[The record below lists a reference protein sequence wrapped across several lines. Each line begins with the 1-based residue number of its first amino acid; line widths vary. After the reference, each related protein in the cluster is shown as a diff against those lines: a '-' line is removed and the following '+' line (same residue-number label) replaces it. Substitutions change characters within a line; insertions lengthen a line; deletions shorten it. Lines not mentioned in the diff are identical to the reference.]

1 VDKIFKFFASIII
14 RGDTI
19 ERDDTIEISNIIK
32 SYIYIGT
39 RAIVNEGSTR
49 FKIYLPTDFNKL
61 WKSLK
66 KKGGKV
72 EVLLR
77 PVEEET

>member
-1 VDKIFKFFASIII
+1 MEE
-14 RGDTI
+14 DTI
-19 ERDDTIEISNIIK
+19 ELSNIIK

-39 RAIVNEGSTR
+39 RAIINEGSTR
-49 FKIYLPTDFNKL
+49 FKIYLPVDFNKL

-77 PVEEET
+77 PVEKENLEPTLSNDPRLNK

>member
-1 VDKIFKFFASIII
+1 VYKIFKFFASSIIK
-14 RGDTI
+14 GDI
-19 ERDDTIEISNIIK
+19 MERDEAMEISNIIR

-49 FKIYLPTDFNKL
+49 FKIYLPVDFNKL

-72 EVLLR
+72 EVLLK